1 MVNEHPALTEATVH
15 ISGPGAESPEP
26 LRIDGL
32 TPGAERTVE
41 VPVEI
46 AAPYQPGSIRRVT
59 VTVTGTDRR
68 TAARSRA
75 QAEITVAEPGWTMW
89 MVSHFHYDPVWWN
102 TQGQFTEARLVLP
115 DEDGKLPDVR
125 TAFELVRLH
134 LAKARDDPDYKFV
147 LAEIDYL
154 KPYFDVYPEERA
166 DLRRLIEAGR
176 LEIVGGNYNE
186 PNTNL
191 TSAEST
197 IRNAVYGIG
206 YQRDVIGG
214 DPRTAWMLDVFGHDP
229 GYPGLMAA
237 AGLTSSAWARGPF
250 HQWGPAGAED
260 GGVGRMQFPSEFEWL
275 SPDGNG
281 LLTAYMAH
289 HYGAGWALHTP
300 PDLETAERKAYEQ
313 FSGLSRVAA
322 TRNVLLPVGSD
333 HVIPARWVTD
343 IHRSWNQRY
352 VWPRFVTAVPSEFF
366 AAVRRD
372 AGDRDVWITPQTRD
386 MNPVYTGKDV
396 SCIDTKQAQRAIE
409 IVVTEAERLSTLAA
423 LAGAPYP
430 HASLD
435 KVWRIL
441 AFCAHHD
448 GITGVESDQVYL
460 DLVGAWREAWELAVA
475 ARRAALCK
483 LSTHDTGGS
492 RVGAGTE
499 PPARRLAVWNAI
511 PRTRDSIATITFPH
525 DGTEWPAL
533 RDAEGR
539 PVPALAA
546 AACRRDDGSLAEVTL
561 SFRATDVPGLGHR
574 SYAVTSQPT
583 SGAAEIWSEIEGLTI
598 ENDAFSV
605 TADPARGG
613 TVRLVDKRTGLDTL
627 RGPGNELLLQEEY
640 AQHPRHGEGPWH
652 LSPRGAGLGS
662 AAVPAH
668 VRAERCPIGS
678 RLVATFGL
686 GDLAVT
692 QETVLWD
699 GAERVE
705 FRTHV
710 DGSIGSD
717 HLLRVRF
724 PADVPG
730 GLPVYQTAT
739 AVIGRPF
746 GAVDVDSADTWYT
759 LDNPALGWFGLGS
772 TARVRSGVGRL
783 SAIGV
788 AEVINAYYHNGTGTS
803 PRDLLIALAGAGV
816 TATCSSAQGSRYGAI
831 DADSN
836 LPDVRIALGG
846 PDLNAFSSAVL
857 AAADPE
863 YAASLDA
870 QLAASGTAR
879 VWVPATRSRARA
891 FAPNADLRGV
901 RDLPVLIIAGADPDQ
916 LATEI
921 QALIED
927 LADAVVEVPSVA
939 LAGGTEP
946 TGGDSEPT
954 GNAGNDATVDPGP
967 TVSTWDDATA
977 DAVLAD
983 DHMPGEEM
991 LADRSVAILNRGTPG
1006 CVVTPDGTLH
1016 LNLMRACSAWPTGI
1030 WIDGERRTTPDGSA
1044 FSLQHWTHTFEY
1056 ALVSGPGDWRTAG
1069 FNAAAEDYAHDLLTI
1084 SPTGPALTPADSYPV
1099 GSGTAPADSGAA
1111 RMAGP
1116 GADSDAA
1123 RTDGPPADSGTTPAH
1138 ESGATVTDG
1147 SPAGPGPSSA
1157 NRAPAG
1163 PGVAKMADPGADSDA
1178 ARTDGPPAD
1187 SGTTPAHESGATVTD
1202 GSAAG
1207 SGPPPADRTPAG
1219 SGAASGASSPGG
1231 PGMALADGDS
1241 LVSVEPA
1248 TVTLTALKPRGNPL
1262 ASGRAPAGPVGD
1274 GGFVVT
1280 ARLRETTGRPA
1291 TARIRLASG
1300 ISSAW
1305 LTDLLEETDLE
1316 PLPVVDG
1323 VALVDIQPFGTATIA
1338 LRVTMA
1344 SSPASTAAAFAAPHS
1359 GGPGPEP
1366 VQPIY
1371 SRYWLHEKGPA
1382 PTGNL
1387 PVAVHLSPTR
1397 LALNADA
1404 ASDAVRLTVAC
1415 GPAGAT
1421 GEAELII
1428 PAELEVTGADG
1439 PLPYDGAD
1447 GRLRYDLGPG
1457 AHAAWDLTVRAR
1469 PGVADGRYFLAAR
1482 IVSES
1487 GFTIEDAAM
1496 VAVGEKHWPDRDLPP
1511 EEAMERMLADYTASA
1526 GEVELDLLTSS
1537 VELAPGEHGVLAV
1550 RLTSHL
1556 ASELRGEIQLVSPWG
1571 SWELTGS
1578 TIQPV
1583 TLAPGASTDLRYL
1596 LQAPATARPGAHW
1609 WALVKLMYFG
1619 RVWYTDSAPITIT
1632 PAARK

>member
-1 MVNEHPALTEATVH
+1 MH
-15 ISGPGAESPEP
+15 IGGPGAESPEP
-26 LRIDGL
+26 VRIDGL

-41 VPVEI
+41 VPVEV
-46 AAPYQPGSIRRVT
+46 AAPYQPGSTRRVT
-59 VTVTGTDRR
+59 VTVTGTDRH

-75 QAEITVAEPGWTMW
+75 EAAITVAEPGWTMW

-134 LAKARDDPDYKFV
+134 LAKARDDADYKFV

-154 KPYFDVYPEERA
+154 KPYFDVYPEERS
-166 DLRRLIEAGR
+166 DLRHLIDAGR
-176 LEIVGGNYNE
+176 VEIVGGNYNE

-250 HQWGPAGAED
+250 HQWGPAGAQD

-275 SPDGNG
+275 SPDGSG
-281 LLTAYMAH
+281 LLTHYMAH
-289 HYGAGWALHTP
+289 HYGAGWQLHTP

-322 TRNVLLPVGSD
+322 SRNVLLPVGSD

-343 IHRSWNQRY
+343 IHRSWNRRY

-366 AAVRRD
+366 AAVRRE
-372 AGDRDVWITPQTRD
+372 AHDRDVWITPQTRD

-409 IVVTEAERLSTLAA
+409 IAVTEAERLSTLAT
-423 LAGAPYP
+423 LAGVPYP

-460 DLVGAWREAWELAVA
+460 DLNCAWREAWERAVT
-475 ARRAALCK
+475 ARRAALCH
-483 LSTHDTGGS
+483 LSTGGAPAS
-492 RVGAGTE
+492 AGTE
-499 PPARRLAVWNAI
+499 PAAPHLTVWNAI
-511 PRTRDSIATITFPH
+511 PRTRQGTATVTVTLPA
-525 DGTEWPAL
+525 GTEWAGL

-539 PVPALAA
+539 PVPALAEA
-546 AACRRDDGSLAEVTL
+546 VTRRGDGSLAEVTL
-561 SFRATDVPGLGHR
+561 RFLATDVPGLGHR
-574 SYAVTSQPT
+574 SYAIAT
-583 SGAAEIWSEIEGLTI
+583 AAEAAGEAARPWSRIEGLTI
-598 ENDAFSV
+598 ENAAFSV
-605 TADPARGG
+605 TADATGGG
-613 TVRLVDKRTGLDTL
+613 TIRVLDKRAGLDIL

-652 LSPRGAGLGS
+652 LSPKGPGLGS
-662 AAVPAH
+662 AAIPAR

-678 RLVATFGL
+678 RLVATFSL

-724 PADVPG
+724 PANVPG

-772 TARVRSGVGRL
+772 TARVRSGAGRL
-783 SAIGV
+783 AAIGV
-788 AEVINAYYHNGTGTS
+788 AEVINAFSHNGTRQS
-803 PRDLLIALAGAGV
+803 ARELLIALAGAGV
-816 TATCSSAQGSRYGAI
+816 TATCSSADGSRYGAI

-836 LPDVRIALGG
+836 LPDVRIGIGG

-857 AAADPE
+857 AAADPA

-870 QLAASGTAR
+870 QLGASGTAR
-879 VWVPATRSRARA
+879 VWVPAARSRADA

-901 RDLPVLIIAGADPDQ
+901 RDLPVLIIAGTGPDE
-916 LATEI
+916 LAAEVR
-921 QALIED
+921 ALIED
-927 LADAVVEVPSVA
+927 LADAIVEVPVVEVPS
-939 LAGGTEP
+939 
-946 TGGDSEPT
+946 TGP
-954 GNAGNDATVDPGP
+954 APA
-967 TVSTWDDATA
+967 
-977 DAVLAD
+977 
-983 DHMPGEEM
+983 EEV
-991 LADRSVAILNRGTPG
+991 LADRSVAVLNRGTPG

-1056 ALVSGPGDWRTAG
+1056 ALASGPGDWRAAG
-1069 FNAAAEDYAHDLLTI
+1069 FNAAAEDYSHDLLTI
-1084 SPTGPALTPADSYPV
+1084 SA
-1099 GSGTAPADSGAA
+1099 
-1111 RMAGP
+1111 
-1116 GADSDAA
+1116 
-1123 RTDGPPADSGTTPAH
+1123 
-1138 ESGATVTDG
+1138 
-1147 SPAGPGPSSA
+1147 
-1157 NRAPAG
+1157 
-1163 PGVAKMADPGADSDA
+1163 
-1178 ARTDGPPAD
+1178 
-1187 SGTTPAHESGATVTD
+1187 
-1202 GSAAG
+1202 
-1207 SGPPPADRTPAG
+1207 AG
-1219 SGAASGASSPGG
+1219 SGAA
-1231 PGMALADGDS
+1231 LADADS

-1262 ASGRAPAGPVGD
+1262 AAGRAPAQADPAAD
-1274 GGFVVT
+1274 GHVVT
-1280 ARLRETTGRPA
+1280 ARLRETDGRPV

-1300 ISSAW
+1300 ITSAW
-1305 LTDLLEETDLE
+1305 RTDLLEETDSA
-1316 PLPVVDG
+1316 PLPVQDG
-1323 VALVDIQPFGTATIA
+1323 AALVDIGPFGTVTIA
-1338 LRVTMA
+1338 LRVA
-1344 SSPASTAAAFAAPHS
+1344 AAPSPSTAASAAAH
-1359 GGPGPEP
+1359 GPRPGLEP
-1366 VQPIY
+1366 GQPVY

-1382 PTGNL
+1382 PAGNL
-1387 PVAVHLSPTR
+1387 PVAVHLSPSR
-1397 LALNADA
+1397 LALNPDA
-1404 ASDAVRLTVAC
+1404 TSGAVRLTVAC
-1415 GPAGAT
+1415 GPAGAA
-1421 GEAELII
+1421 GEAELIV
-1428 PAELEVTGADG
+1428 PAELEVTGG
-1439 PLPYDGAD
+1439 GL
-1447 GRLRYDLGPG
+1447 LRYDLAPDT
-1457 AHAAWDLTVRAR
+1457 HAAWDLTVRAR

-1482 IVSES
+1482 ITGES
-1487 GFTIEDAAM
+1487 GLAIEDVAM

-1511 EEAMERMLADYTASA
+1511 EEAMERMLADYSAAA

-1537 VELAPGEHGVLAV
+1537 VELAPGEYGELAV

-1556 ASELRGEIQLVSPWG
+1556 ASELRGEVQLVSPWG
-1571 SWELTGS
+1571 SWELTGP
-1578 TIQPV
+1578 TIRPV
-1583 TLAPGASTDLRYL
+1583 TLDPGATTDLRYP
-1596 LQAPATARPGAHW
+1596 LQAPATARPGARW

-1619 RVWYTDSAPITIT
+1619 RVWYTDSVPITILSD
-1632 PAARK
+1632 PAVADGVPHPV